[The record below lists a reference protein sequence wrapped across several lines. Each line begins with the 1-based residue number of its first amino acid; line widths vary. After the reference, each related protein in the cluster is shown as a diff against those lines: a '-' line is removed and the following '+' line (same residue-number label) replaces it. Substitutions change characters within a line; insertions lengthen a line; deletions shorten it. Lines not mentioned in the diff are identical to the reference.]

1 MNIECLEANQFPLAA
16 KFYKETRYGGKPGRE
31 ETVLVTR
38 NPSGALIACVRL
50 QPREE
55 GYFLRALVVAPEERG
70 KGTGQAFL
78 DGVCRALGEQ
88 PIWCFPYRWLEPFY
102 ARSGFKLV
110 DTLASPTWYREAY
123 NRLIANRE
131 VVPMALNAMD
141 DSIIK

>member
-1 MNIECLEANQFPLAA
+1 MNIETLEANQFPLAA

-31 ETVLVTR
+31 EIVFVTR
-38 NPSGALIACVRL
+38 NPNGAIIACVRL
-50 QPREE
+50 LPRDE

-70 KGTGQAFL
+70 KGTGQSFL
-78 DGVCRALGEQ
+78 ECLCRELGES

-131 VVPMALNAMD
+131 VVPMARNVMGN
-141 DSIIK
+141 SSVK